1 MSEFTALVIDSVVD
15 IAAIP
20 QLGSVILSLSFDQ
33 IDRYVGK
40 TPVRTYRACDGRR
53 CSQIWLV
60 HPKIRTVPISLEYLK
75 PHPQLMGKFLARI
88 SPYFFNAGLISS
100 GSMLATLSAGYASL
114 IRSALESSD
123 YAKFDVLFGPA
134 YKGISLAACTAM
146 VLHRD
151 HGIDVGFAYDR
162 KEVKDHGEGGM
173 MVGAPVKG
181 KKVLIL
187 DDVMTAGTATRNA
200 VDIIR
205 SGGGEVVGIVLCLDR
220 EEVGKEGG
228 STVKEME
235 KYVGGP
241 DRVKAILRMRD
252 LMAWLGEQDRAE
264 DLVAMKDYWDKYGIK
279 DSQNQ

>member
-1 MSEFTALVIDSVVD
+1 MLEKHQSELIEHAMAVGALKFGSFTLKSGRCQSRYL
-15 IAAIP
+15 
-20 QLGSVILSLSFDQ
+20 QL
-33 IDRYVGK
+33 Y
-40 TPVRTYRACDGRR
+40 
-53 CSQIWLV
+53 
-60 HPKIRTVPISLEYLK
+60 
-75 PHPQLMGKFLARI
+75 PHLTEPFFVRI

-114 IRSALESSD
+114 IHSALECSD

-162 KEVKDHGEGGM
+162 KEAKDHGEGGM
-173 MVGAPVKG
+173 MVGAPVSG

-200 VDIIR
+200 VDMIR
-205 SGGGEVVGIVLCLDR
+205 SGGGQVVGIVLCLDR

-241 DRVKAILRMRD
+241 GRVKAILRMRD
-252 LMAWLGEQDRAE
+252 LMTWLEGQGRIG
-264 DLVAMKDYWDKYGIK
+264 DLAAMKDYWDKYGVK
-279 DSQNQ
+279 GSHQDQ

>member
-1 MSEFTALVIDSVVD
+1 MEKNFTRV
-15 IAAIP
+15 
-20 QLGSVILSLSFDQ
+20 
-33 IDRYVGK
+33 
-40 TPVRTYRACDGRR
+40 
-53 CSQIWLV
+53 
-60 HPKIRTVPISLEYLK
+60 
-75 PHPQLMGKFLARI
+75 

-100 GSMLATLSAGYASL
+100 GSMLATLSAGYASI

-162 KEVKDHGEGGM
+162 KEAKDHGEGGM
-173 MVGAPVKG
+173 MVGAPVNG

-200 VDIIR
+200 VDMIR

-235 KYVGGP
+235 KYVGGQG
-241 DRVKAILRMRD
+241 RVKAILRMRD
-252 LMAWLGEQDRAE
+252 LMAWLEGQDRTD
-264 DLVAMKDYWDKYGIK
+264 DLTAMRDYWDKYGVK
-279 DSQNQ
+279 DSHQNQ